1 MATSPNYAWA
11 EPDNS
16 SLVKN
21 GASDIR
27 TLGDAIDT
35 SVWNVGYGQAGKN
48 KIINGD
54 FSIWQRGTTQLATLA
69 APTYGSAD
77 RWAFSRNGTE
87 ATGTNTISRET
98 FTVGQTDVP
107 NNPTYYCRWTT
118 TTLAT
123 SQTRIDVNQ
132 YVENVSSFAGQ
143 TVTLS
148 FYVKSSGTFAISTF
162 LEQNFGSGGS
172 TTVTTTAGTGNTST
186 SWQRFTTTVAI
197 PSITGKTVGASNY
210 LRILIRVSSPTAGAT
225 FDFANAQLEYGS
237 KATPFQTASGGS
249 PQAELA
255 MCQRYYE
262 KSYPQSIAAG
272 TASTTDNNISWN
284 AVTTTSNRNYVY
296 VPFKVIKRGAPTITV
311 YSPITGTSGKLYNAL
326 TSAGD
331 KNATANYIQDYGFS
345 IYLGPTDGANAVG
358 DLLLAQYVA
367 SAEL

>member
-1 MATSPNYAWA
+1 MALSPQYGWS

-21 GASDIR
+21 GAADIR

-35 SVWNVGYGQAGKN
+35 SLWNVGFGQAGKN

-54 FSIWQRGTTQLATLA
+54 FSIWQRGTSQSVTSN
-69 APTYGSAD
+69 APAYGSAD
-77 RWAFSRNGTE
+77 RWTFSRNGTE

-118 TTLAT
+118 TTLGT

-197 PSITGKTVGASNY
+197 PSITGKTVGTSNY
-210 LRILIRVSSPTAGAT
+210 LRILIRISNPTAGAT

-249 PQAELA
+249 PQQELA
-255 MCQRYYE
+255 MCQRYLPAISGIYA
-262 KSYPQSIAAG
+262 PIAG
-272 TASTTDNNISWN
+272 YSTATNSSVVFFNFP
-284 AVTTTSNRNYVY
+284 VTARV
-296 VPFKVIKRGAPTITV
+296 VPTGITV
-311 YSPITGTSGKLYNAL
+311 SSASHFQILNGSGASGTPTAITFDSFNTGTNGSGLIVGSTIGSPTL
-326 TSAGD
+326 VAGQG
-331 KNATANYIQDYGFS
+331 AYARIVSSSGS
-345 IYLGPTDGANAVG
+345 ILFTGC
-358 DLLLAQYVA
+358 
-367 SAEL
+367 EL

>member
-1 MATSPNYAWA
+1 MATSPNYGWS

-21 GASDIR
+21 GAADIR

-35 SVWNVGYGQAGKN
+35 SVWNVGFGQAGKN

-54 FSIWQRGTTQLATLA
+54 FGIWQRGTSQSVTSN
-69 APTYGSAD
+69 APAYGSAD

-118 TTLAT
+118 TTLGT

-255 MCQRYYE
+255 MCQRYYWR
-262 KSYPQSIAAG
+262 ATVDGAG
-272 TASTTDNNISWN
+272 DRFGYGSNISTTDAQIMTQFPVQMRTVPTALETTGTAGDYSVVEPGG
-284 AVTTTSNRNYVY
+284 VTPVCTA
-296 VPFKVIKRGAPTITV
+296 APTFLNATNW
-311 YSPITGTSGKLYNAL
+311 SAL
-326 TSAGD
+326 TTLTTGGTLTAFRPSAGRSSSA
-331 KNATANYIQDYGFS
+331 NA
-345 IYLGPTDGANAVG
+345 YLGW
-358 DLLLAQYVA
+358 